1 MLPAVGRRPA
11 HCGAVPAADTLQAM
25 TSAAAPAADAAR
37 RGAAQA
43 IALVQFFFVCT
54 WTVYAIYLP
63 RLLADAG
70 LPPQWAPRVL
80 LLDQLVFL
88 VADIACGV
96 AADRVQRTIGR
107 IGPMVAGLTLLS
119 CAAFLLMPHAV
130 RLGGAAAVLFGGLT
144 LVWTMTSSALRA
156 PPWVLLSRHAAR
168 PALPALNAL
177 TLVGLAAG
185 GAVAPY
191 LAVLLRGVDPR
202 LPFALASVALAA
214 ATLAIASAERR
225 LAATPPATPAPAA
238 TPQVGQGVHVAWLA
252 ALALLAAGF
261 QVHVSINS
269 AGLFQRVAPDIG
281 LEWLLPV
288 FWIGFGLAM
297 PAGGALVKRFGALP
311 LTTLAAAPGAVAVFV
326 ATQAGTLAV
335 LVTAQLV
342 AGAAWGLMLLAAFS
356 VAGDLGRSGREG
368 LALGSLFAV
377 LALAT
382 LGRIAVV
389 LAGWPQQFAGSA
401 LAGVLPAAGWI
412 VAGALAVAIRP
423 RRLA

>member
-1 MLPAVGRRPA
+1 VSAT
-11 HCGAVPAADTLQAM
+11 AATD
-25 TSAAAPAADAAR
+25 PDAAR
-37 RGAAQA
+37 RGAARA
-43 IALVQFFFVCT
+43 VAVVQFFFVCT

-144 LVWTMTSSALRA
+144 LVWTITSSALRA
-156 PPWVLLSRHAAR
+156 PPWALLSRHAAR

-191 LAVLLRGVDPR
+191 LAVLLRGVDAR
-202 LPFALASVALAA
+202 LPFAMASLALAA
-214 ATLAIASAERR
+214 ATLAIAAAERR
-225 LAATPPATPAPAA
+225 LSAAPAA
-238 TPQVGQGVHVAWLA
+238 AAAPATTPQVGQGVHLAWLA

-261 QVHVSINS
+261 QVHVSIHS
-269 AGLFQRVAPDIG
+269 AAQFQRVAPGIG

-288 FWIGFGLAM
+288 FWVGFGLVM
-297 PAGGALVKRFGALP
+297 PAGGALVRRFGPWRLTAL
-311 LTTLAAAPGAVAVFV
+311 AVVPGAVSVFV
-326 ATQAGTLAV
+326 AAQAGTLGV
-335 LVTAQLV
+335 LVAAQFV
-342 AGAAWGLMLLAAFS
+342 AGAAWGAVLLAAFS
-356 VAGDLGRSGREG
+356 VASDLGRSGREG

-382 LGRIAVV
+382 LARIAVV
-389 LAGWPQQFAGSA
+389 LAGWPQQWAGSP
-401 LAGVLPAAGWI
+401 LAGALPAAGWI
-412 VAGALAVAIRP
+412 VAGAIAVAIRP
-423 RRLA
+423 RRPA

>member
-1 MLPAVGRRPA
+1 
-11 HCGAVPAADTLQAM
+11 M
-25 TSAAAPAADAAR
+25 TSAAHPASDAAR
-37 RGAAQA
+37 RGAARA

-63 RLLADAG
+63 RLLADMG

-88 VADIACGV
+88 GADIACGV
-96 AADRVQRTIGR
+96 AADRVQRTLGR
-107 IGPMVAGLTLLS
+107 LGTMVAGLTLLS
-119 CAAFLLMPHAV
+119 CLAFLLLPHAV
-130 RLGGAAAVLFGGLT
+130 RLGGAAVVLFGALT
-144 LVWTMTSSALRA
+144 LVWTITSSALRA
-156 PPWVLLSRHAAR
+156 PPWVMLSRHAAR

-185 GAVAPY
+185 GAAAPY

-202 LPFALASVALAA
+202 LPFALASIALAA
-214 ATLAIASAERR
+214 ATLAIATAERR
-225 LAATPPATPAPAA
+225 LGAAPPAPAAPAA
-238 TPQVGQGVHVAWLA
+238 TPQVGQGVHFAWLA

-261 QVHVSINS
+261 QTHVSINS
-269 AGLFQRVAPDIG
+269 AGQFQRVAPGVG

-288 FWIGFGLAM
+288 FWIGFALAM
-297 PAGGALVKRFGALP
+297 PAGGALVRRFGALP
-311 LTTLAAAPGAVAVFV
+311 LTTFAAAPGALAVFV
-326 ATQAGTLAV
+326 AAQTGTLTV
-335 LVTAQLV
+335 LLAAQCV

-356 VAGDLGRSGREG
+356 VASDLGRSGREG

-382 LGRIAVV
+382 LARIAAV
-389 LAGWPQQFAGSA
+389 LAGWPQQLAGSA

-412 VAGALAVAIRP
+412 VAGALASIGLKLRRP
-423 RRLA
+423 SARRSCRRPARR